1 MVTRHTL
8 ERTGKP
14 ALEFKGD
21 LIASAG
27 KRPNLAP
34 PARWYHFDLYD
45 TDLTQ
50 DTFILHIQYRTEN
63 KREQNRTDV
72 LIGNPTELV
81 DDCLEYDWMQNVQDF
96 PKQEKWDARREDR
109 RFKVVNYTE
118 ASLSELW
125 AQAEVTEEL

>member
-1 MVTRHTL
+1 
-8 ERTGKP
+8 
-14 ALEFKGD
+14 
-21 LIASAG
+21 
-27 KRPNLAP
+27 
-34 PARWYHFDLYD
+34 
-45 TDLTQ
+45 
-50 DTFILHIQYRTEN
+50 RTEN